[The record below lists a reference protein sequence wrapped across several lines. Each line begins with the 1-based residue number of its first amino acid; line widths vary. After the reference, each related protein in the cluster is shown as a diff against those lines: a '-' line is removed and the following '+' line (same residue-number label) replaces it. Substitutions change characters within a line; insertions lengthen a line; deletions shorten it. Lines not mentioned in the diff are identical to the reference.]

1 MIRVLMLDLGDTLI
15 DKNNQPFPHV
25 PEALEIIR
33 SFETEAHKP
42 LSLCLVSDFHMP
54 TSGKTVQ
61 KIFQEYVKIL
71 EKANLRQFFEPVEKH
86 VTLSTHAGVRKPER
100 RIFELAVQR
109 LGVKAKLDECLFITE
124 NAEHIKKS
132 RLLGIKTLMF
142 SETEGEGDFSD
153 WSEAPLLIA
162 QAVNPAST
170 KNLENALRL
179 PMAVGHD
186 LELLSV
192 SEKSGEDIIRGQ
204 VNKSHSLPGSES
216 ESGHKAIVTIPVN
229 VEIKMSKKGKIKAV
243 KTEEPEKEHLDEAA
257 HYIKT
262 LEDNKQVKHGEGP
275 LGPGETHR
283 ETVNEKGEKRIER
296 KRFSII

>member
-1 MIRVLMLDLGDTLI
+1 MIRVLMLDLGETVI
-15 DKNNQPFPHV
+15 DKDMKLLPHV
-25 PEALEIIR
+25 REALETVR
-33 SFETEAHKP
+33 GFETEAHKP
-42 LSLCLVSDFHMP
+42 LSVCLVSDFDKP
-54 TSGKTVQ
+54 GKTVGE
-61 KIFQEYVKIL
+61 IFQEYVEIL
-71 EKANLRQFFEPVEKH
+71 ENVRLRQFFEPVEKR
-86 VTLSTHAGVRKPER
+86 VTLSAQAGVGKPER
-100 RIFELAVQR
+100 GIFEFAVKR

-124 NAEHIKKS
+124 NAGHIEKS

-142 SETEGEGDFSD
+142 GKTNADFSD

-162 QAVNPAST
+162 QIVNPAST
-170 KNLENALRL
+170 KNLEGALRFAL
-179 PMAVGHD
+179 AVDHD

-192 SEKSGEDIIRGQ
+192 SQKSGDGIIRGK
-204 VNKSHSLPGSES
+204 VNKSHSLPNSES
-216 ESGHKAIVTIPVN
+216 EGGQKSIVTIPVN
-229 VEIKMSKKGKIKAV
+229 VEIKMSKKGKVKTV

-296 KRFSII
+296 KRFSIF